1 MRFLNQ
7 IIAIRER
14 DYQALLC
21 FNPAD
26 HLESDIVVELSAVY
40 TNITNTSNSVSK
52 TQESTGERTLKP
64 IAFSLLMWTVSS
76 KCPTKELLCIMV
88 AAYETY

>member
-26 HLESDIVVELSAVY
+26 HLESDIVGELAAVY
-40 TNITNTSNSVSK
+40 TNITNTLNSVAK
-52 TQESTGERTLKP
+52 TQESTGERTNKTKCIL
-64 IAFSLLMWTVSS
+64 IADVDRIIKEVSNKRATVDCASW
-76 KCPTKELLCIMV
+76 
-88 AAYETY
+88 